1 MRREVANKRRIHER
15 GAANLRVI
23 VVRAAPSDS
32 AVAENCNKKHVCR
45 VASRRVGFSLLRR
58 RLTLQSRIKTAI
70 TQRISLTGSICN
82 TIRDNI
88 LAEHTKDAQLP
99 FASYRTTCSLPASPS
114 AKHTY
119 TQGCEIICICIHCL
133 ACQNGFRVC
142 AGLKPALRRGALA

>member
-1 MRREVANKRRIHER
+1 VYFLEDFSAVLHASGSAAHPHSIAFTSRIKLYYSPAVPTSYIVYCPNFIWDVCAVAPLAVANKRRIHER

-58 RLTLQSRIKTAI
+58 RLTLQSRIKTAM

-82 TIRDNI
+82 TIRD
-88 LAEHTKDAQLP
+88 
-99 FASYRTTCSLPASPS
+99 
-114 AKHTY
+114 
-119 TQGCEIICICIHCL
+119 
-133 ACQNGFRVC
+133 RVV
-142 AGLKPALRRGALA
+142 